1 VKLLECLRHLWDH
14 CFEIASWCCACLKKT
29 FSSIGATLGESSYAN
44 RGISEELTWVEKELG
59 VLEGVINAQGN
70 YYTIV

>member
-1 VKLLECLRHLWDH
+1 
-14 CFEIASWCCACLKKT
+14 
-29 FSSIGATLGESSYAN
+29 LGESSYAN
-44 RGISEELTWVEKELG
+44 RDISEELTWVEKELG